1 LRAVL
6 LWMTGSRWDGD
17 CEVCAKGVTA
27 CGVGVVAGD
36 GSETGVAAG
45 VGGAGT
51 AIGTSGFGVVETITG
66 GGIVVLGAAIV

>member
-1 LRAVL
+1 
-6 LWMTGSRWDGD
+6 MTGSRWDGD